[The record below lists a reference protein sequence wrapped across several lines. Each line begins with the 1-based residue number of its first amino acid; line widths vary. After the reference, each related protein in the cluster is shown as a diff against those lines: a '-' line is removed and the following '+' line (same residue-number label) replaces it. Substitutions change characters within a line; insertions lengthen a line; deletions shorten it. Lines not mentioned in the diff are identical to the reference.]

1 VSLNKLIVIRVTLVN
16 PILVIQQKVA
26 KKLIFV
32 SKEQIN
38 VPLLVVVPMDVPLPL
53 PLVPLPTNAL
63 QVHVILQLESV
74 LILRSPVTI
83 QILVQLIAVIL
94 TKVVCINQ
102 WTVRFLTNVQQVF
115 VKLDN
120 VLMILSHVMIMSIVL
135 RILVTHFQAA
145 SLLLI
150 IPIVP
155 LLILV

>member
-1 VSLNKLIVIRVTLVN
+1 
-16 PILVIQQKVA
+16 
-26 KKLIFV
+26 V

-38 VPLLVVVPMDVPLPL
+38 VPLLVVAPLDVPLPL

-63 QVHVILQLESV
+63 QVTVILQLESV